1 MIIPIQRIDENLI
14 IIDIARCLGIF
25 LFKVLLI
32 ELCFFLEAFFKESPL
47 KSVSK
52 KHFFKYQK
60 HFIKVLLNGLLIFED
75 ISLRHTIRKKVIVN
89 IYCLDLRLYMSI
101 LSIEMNN
108 NDIYNLFKPIM
119 TYIKFVE
126 FFHDLYNRILTDNL

>member
-1 MIIPIQRIDENLI
+1 MDFYTQKVLSGFFMLHFVSYVWLIIPIQRIDENLI

-52 KHFFKYQK
+52 KHFF
-60 HFIKVLLNGLLIFED
+60 
-75 ISLRHTIRKKVIVN
+75 
-89 IYCLDLRLYMSI
+89 
-101 LSIEMNN
+101 
-108 NDIYNLFKPIM
+108 
-119 TYIKFVE
+119 
-126 FFHDLYNRILTDNL
+126 